1 MMIVAGSPA
10 SFHAGEYTSMPQE
23 PESRMDRLEAMQ
35 EKTQIMLAQIVDS
48 IQRLERIALSHEVR
62 VQDVE
67 EALAKLEGRARKPQ

>member
-1 MMIVAGSPA
+1 M
-10 SFHAGEYTSMPQE
+10 QQDDNN
-23 PESRMDRLEAMQ
+23 RMDRLEAMQ

-67 EALAKLEGRARKPQ
+67 EALTKLEGRARKPQ

>member
-1 MMIVAGSPA
+1 
-10 SFHAGEYTSMPQE
+10 MPQE
-23 PESRMDRLEAMQ
+23 HDNRMDRLEAMQ

-67 EALAKLEGRARKPQ
+67 EALAKLEGRTRKPQ